1 MMSDEQTFDSPA
13 RRRERIDHQ
22 VRHWCEHARIDG
34 RHAPLS
40 DAAALCLAAGYLD
53 DETREILAARRRA
66 GRPLPTLDGF
76 GDLRRLTDEHARMA
90 SRAAELRPGAARL
103 VFEYRALELDK
114 RLRAA
119 HRAFVH
125 SPAHYA
131 QGVRVVRRDRRD
143 GVHLD
148 PAQRDVLFAA
158 LQHTPVPLSVPVTAQ
173 ARGAV
178 LGVAVERVA
187 RWSEG
192 TPAEAA
198 GRRAAEALARR
209 VPDDD
214 DHFVD
219 RYDTLLF
226 LAGTLY
232 DRIETSAAWHS
243 EQLVVQRAQLD
254 LSGELTQIAVDTVA
268 LRGLLAELADAA
280 RTAPAARPGL
290 EARATALEAV
300 WDQLVDRVAALARI
314 GDLLTT
320 VEEQLRLDRVAER
333 TASLDER
340 IDRLIG
346 RSGDR
351 ELSAE
356 NTHFVGNQVD
366 AAAGSIR
373 TLYLALRGDI
383 AALTARER
391 GTVGVEDDGR

>member
-1 MMSDEQTFDSPA
+1 MMSDEHMFDSPA
-13 RRRERIDHQ
+13 LRRERIDRQ
-22 VRHWCEHARIDG
+22 VREWCEHGRIDG

-40 DAAALCLAAGYLD
+40 DAAALCLAAGHLD
-53 DETREILAARRRA
+53 EQTREILAVRRRT

-76 GDLRRLTDEHARMA
+76 GDLRRLTDEHARIA
-90 SRAAELRPGAARL
+90 SRAAELRPGATRL

-131 QGVRVVRRDRRD
+131 QGVRAVRRDRRD

-148 PAQRDVLFAA
+148 PAQRDALFAA
-158 LQHTPVPLSVPVTAQ
+158 LQRTPVPLSVPVTAQ

-198 GRRAAEALARR
+198 GRRAADALSRQ
-209 VPDDD
+209 VPEDDD
-214 DHFVD
+214 RFVD

-226 LAGTLY
+226 LAGSLY
-232 DRIETSAAWHS
+232 DRIETSAAWNS

-254 LSGELTQIAVDTVA
+254 LADELTQIAVDTVA

-280 RTAPAARPGL
+280 RSAPAARAGL

-320 VEEQLRLDRVAER
+320 AEEQLRHDRIAER

-346 RSGDR
+346 RSGAR

-356 NTHFVGNQVD
+356 NTHFVGDQVD

-373 TLYLALRGDI
+373 SLQAALRGDI
-383 AALTARER
+383 AVLTARER
-391 GTVGVEDDGR
+391 PPV

>member
-1 MMSDEQTFDSPA
+1 MSDEQTFESPGL
-13 RRRERIDHQ
+13 RRERIDRQ
-22 VRHWCEHARIDG
+22 VRHWCENRRIDG

-40 DAAALCLAAGYLD
+40 DAAALCLAAGHLD
-53 DETREILAARRRA
+53 EETREILAARRRA

-76 GDLRRLTDEHARMA
+76 GELRRLADEHARTA
-90 SRAAELRPGAARL
+90 ARAADLRPGAARL

-131 QGVRVVRRDRRD
+131 QGVRAMRRDRRD

-148 PAQRDVLFAA
+148 PAQRDALFAA
-158 LQHTPVPLSVPVTAQ
+158 LQRTPVPLAVPVTSQ

-178 LGVAVERVA
+178 LGVAGERVA

-192 TPAEAA
+192 TPAAAA
-198 GRRAAEALARR
+198 GRRAAEALTRR
-209 VPDDD
+209 VPEDDD
-214 DHFVD
+214 RFAD
-219 RYDTLLF
+219 RYDTLLY
-226 LAGTLY
+226 LAGMLY
-232 DRIETSAAWHS
+232 DRIETSAAWNS
-243 EQLVVQRAQLD
+243 EHLVVQRAQLD
-254 LSGELTQIAVDTVA
+254 LADELTQIAVDTVA

-280 RTAPAARPGL
+280 RAAPAARPGL
-290 EARATALEAV
+290 EARATVLEAV

-320 VEEQLRLDRVAER
+320 AEEQLRLTRVAER

-346 RSGDR
+346 RSGAR

-356 NTHFVGNQVD
+356 NTHFVGDQFD

-373 TLYLALRGDI
+373 TLQLALHGDI
-383 AALTARER
+383 AELTTRDR
-391 GTVGVEDDGR
+391 PSV

>member
-1 MMSDEQTFDSPA
+1 MMSDEQPFEPPTL
-13 RRRERIDHQ
+13 RRERIDHQ
-22 VRHWCEHARIDG
+22 VRHWCEHGRIDG

-40 DAAALCLAAGYLD
+40 DAAALCLAVGHLD
-53 DETREILAARRRA
+53 EETREILAARRRA

-76 GDLRRLTDEHARMA
+76 GDLRRLTDEHARIA
-90 SRAAELRPGAARL
+90 ARAAELRPGAVRL
-103 VFEYRALELDK
+103 VFEYRAIELDK

-119 HRAFVH
+119 HRAFAH

-131 QGVRVVRRDRRD
+131 QGVRAMRRDRRD

-148 PAQRDVLFAA
+148 PAQRDALFAA
-158 LQHTPVPLSVPVTAQ
+158 LQRTPVPLSVPVTAQ

-198 GRRAAEALARR
+198 GRRAAEALTRR
-209 VPDDD
+209 VPEDDD
-214 DHFVD
+214 RFAD
-219 RYDTLLF
+219 RYDTLLY
-226 LAGTLY
+226 LAGSLY
-232 DRIETSAAWHS
+232 DRIETSTAWNS

-254 LSGELTQIAVDTVA
+254 LADELTQIAVDTVA

-290 EARATALEAV
+290 EVRARALEAV

-314 GDLLTT
+314 GDLLTMA
-320 VEEQLRLDRVAER
+320 EEQMRHDRVAER

-346 RSGDR
+346 RSGTR

-356 NTHFVGNQVD
+356 NTHFVGDQVD
-366 AAAGSIR
+366 AAAGSLR
-373 TLYLALRGDI
+373 PLHLALRGDI
-383 AALTARER
+383 AALTSRER
-391 GTVGVEDDGR
+391 PPV